1 MKGLRTKK
9 ITVLLLLLILIMVDA
24 LRPIPIEMKENKF
37 KTPLY
42 SAAWARHPETIT
54 LLLERLADMEARD
67 LSDHTPLHTAAFAG
81 QMEIATLL
89 LERSVNAEA
98 KNNFGMT
105 PLHAATVR
113 VRDEIAEVNATIEL
127 LLDNIAEI
135 DSEAMIK

>member
-1 MKGLRTKK
+1 
-9 ITVLLLLLILIMVDA
+9 
-24 LRPIPIEMKENKF
+24 
-37 KTPLY
+37 
-42 SAAWARHPETIT
+42 
-54 LLLERLADMEARD
+54 MEARD